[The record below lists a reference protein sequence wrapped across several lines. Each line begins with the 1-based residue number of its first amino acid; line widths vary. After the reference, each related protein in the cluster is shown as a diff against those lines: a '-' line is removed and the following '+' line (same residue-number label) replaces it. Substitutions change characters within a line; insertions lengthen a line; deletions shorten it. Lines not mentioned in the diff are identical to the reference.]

1 MNNRQAALKAAVDF
15 YGKGENSEQV
25 GGVLA
30 ISDQFLAWLQGGSTG
45 GVAHPSPVTTQ
56 ATENPQSA
64 TTVNPSRPWERI
76 TKQQADRD
84 EDAELHSMMEQM
96 PPDEPGY
103 DYGP

>member
-45 GVAHPSPVTTQ
+45 GVAHPAPVTTQ
-56 ATENPQSA
+56 AAENPQPA
-64 TTVNPSRPWERI
+64 TTSSGYDKF
-76 TKQQADRD
+76 KQQGSRLADKRED
-84 EDAELHSMMEQM
+84 EAIHETLMEQQ
-96 PPDEPGY
+96 GY
-103 DYGP
+103 EDLPADW